1 MNTLSKIGI
10 WCRNQGEGDQSVW
23 TYMVG
28 PRFSVEMLCDGDS
41 RLLLWCVNGDLRE
54 LGHWRKGRWVRAF
67 LKDCWELH
75 LTELTGHERM
85 EYVALGLIRET
96 D

>member
-1 MNTLSKIGI
+1 MNTLSKPGI
-10 WCRNQGEGDQSVW
+10 WCRNQGVGDQSVW

-41 RLLLWCVNGDLRE
+41 RLLFWCVNGDLRE

-67 LKDCWELH
+67 VKDCWEQH

-85 EYVALGLIRET
+85 EYVALGLIQET